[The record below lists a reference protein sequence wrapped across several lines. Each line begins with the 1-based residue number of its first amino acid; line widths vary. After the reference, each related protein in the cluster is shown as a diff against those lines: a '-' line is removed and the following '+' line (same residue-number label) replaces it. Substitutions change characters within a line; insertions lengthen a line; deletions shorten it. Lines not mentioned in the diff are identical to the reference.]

1 MKQIYNSI
9 SLRTRI
15 TLLTGAVILAVSIA
29 LTLTSM
35 HNAGRQIGT
44 IDISAAPSVSVTRKP
59 YEIQNEPD
67 KEIDASLR
75 SEDEYVMSFQ
85 VSKREAERAFN
96 VWSIVSLVLFSVG
109 GMGLA
114 WLLAGQALA
123 PVRRLEAAVT
133 EISARNLSARLPVP
147 AARDEVG
154 RLTDAFNDMLA
165 RLEQSF
171 AQQKRF
177 SSSVAHELKTPL
189 ATMKMSLQVARME
202 GQADGELLA
211 VTERGVDRLIGVVS
225 SLLDL
230 TNESLADL
238 HERIAL
244 CDLLRETADEL
255 AALYEARGLRVS
267 RCFVREPIV
276 VSGSPALVHR
286 LFGNLIE
293 NAMKYNVQGG
303 EVRLSVM
310 RLGDGSIQVS
320 VEDTGSGIP
329 EEALPHIF
337 EPFYCVDPSR
347 SRRLGG
353 AGLGLSVAQAIAQQ
367 HGWALSAHNRVGGG
381 AVFLVTIPAEQIEQA
396 GSGQCLLSG

>member
-15 TLLTGAVILAVSIA
+15 TLLTGAVILAVSVA
-29 LTLTSM
+29 LTLSSM
-35 HNAGRQIGT
+35 HNAGTQIGA
-44 IDISAAPSVSVTRKP
+44 IDVRAVPSVSVTRKMGEVQTESP
-59 YEIQNEPD
+59 KDGDGMPVPEE
-67 KEIDASLR
+67 
-75 SEDEYVMSFQ
+75 EYIMSVQ
-85 VSKREAERAFN
+85 VSKMKAERAFN
-96 VWSIVSLVLFSVG
+96 VWSIVSLILFSAG

-114 WLLAGQALA
+114 WLLAGRALA
-123 PVRRLEAAVT
+123 PVRRLERAVT
-133 EISARNLSARLPVP
+133 EISVRNLSARLPVP

-154 RLTDAFNDMLA
+154 RLTDAFNDMLG

-202 GQADGELLA
+202 GQADDALLA
-211 VTERGVDRLIGVVS
+211 VTERGVDRLIGVVG

-230 TNESLADL
+230 TNESLAGL

-255 AALYEARGLRVS
+255 AGLYADRALRVS
-267 RCFVREPIV
+267 RCFVKENIV
-276 VSGSPALVHR
+276 VPGSAALVHR

-310 RLGDGSIQVS
+310 RLADGSIQVS

-329 EEALPHIF
+329 EEALAHIF

-367 HGWALSAHNRVGGG
+367 HGWGLSAHNRVGGG
-381 AVFLVTIPAEQIEQA
+381 AVFLVTIPAEQIEKETA
-396 GSGQCLLSG
+396 GQHLLPE